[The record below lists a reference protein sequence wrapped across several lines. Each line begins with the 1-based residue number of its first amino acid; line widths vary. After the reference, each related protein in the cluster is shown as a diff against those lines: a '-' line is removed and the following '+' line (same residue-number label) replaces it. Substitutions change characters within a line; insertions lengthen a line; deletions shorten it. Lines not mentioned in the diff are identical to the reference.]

1 MKFDITEQKGNQLS
15 IEYDEVFES
24 TICALMEWDKL
35 TEFRIEYFISEA
47 LYSYI
52 DKHSKPK
59 SKKRKRR

>member
-1 MKFDITEQKGNQLS
+1 MKFEIIEQEGNQLS

-35 TEFRIEYFISEA
+35 TEFRLEYFISEA
-47 LYSYI
+47 LYGYI

-59 SKKRKRR
+59 KRKKK

>member
-1 MKFDITEQKGNQLS
+1 MKFEIIEQKGNQLS

-47 LYSYI
+47 LYGYI
-52 DKHSKPK
+52 DKQSKPK
-59 SKKRKRR
+59 PKKRKRR